1 VKADA
6 SDYAMEEVLSVKY
19 KNGKWR
25 PIAFIS
31 KLMNLTKRNY
41 EIHNK
46 EMLAVIGV
54 WKHGGIIWKRQR
66 CSLKYEWTI
75 RIYNTLCLAKS

>member
-1 VKADA
+1 MKADA

-31 KLMNLTKRNY
+31 KLINPTEKNY
-41 EIHNK
+41 KIYNK
-46 EMLAVIGV
+46 EILAVIKYLEV
-54 WKHGGIIWKRQR
+54 WRHYLERTKVQFEI
-66 CSLKYEWTI
+66 
-75 RIYNTLCLAKS
+75 

>member
-46 EMLAVIGV
+46 EMLVVI
-54 WKHGGIIWKRQR
+54 R
-66 CSLKYEWTI
+66 CLE
-75 RIYNTLCLAKS
+75 A

>member
-1 VKADA
+1 MKADA

-46 EMLAVIGV
+46 EMLALI
-54 WKHGGIIWKRQR
+54 R
-66 CSLKYEWTI
+66 CLEAWRYYLEETKVQFEI
-75 RIYNTLCLAKS
+75 